1 MNKKFAKTLAM
12 VLVIAMLLSLG
23 SFAFAD
29 ADTTT
34 AEKGNDYPIVLVHG
48 LFGWGGTEIANLN
61 YWGGFSSLQEM
72 LTGAGYEVYTPSIGP
87 VASNWDRACELYA
100 YLVGGTVDYGQY
112 HSAQNGHSR
121 YGRTFKG
128 VLPELNDA
136 DSTLKIHLVGHSM
149 GGETIRMLAQL
160 LENGDPDEMRATTD
174 GSISK
179 LFTGTCR
186 HWIESITT
194 LCTPHDGSQYDGK
207 VYNEEEPLVH
217 RFVAALSAA
226 TGMNINEEN
235 LGLDFKLDQWGLVR
249 EPGES
254 YESYIHRVE
263 NSNLWKDDVKDL
275 SVYDLSP
282 DGAAVLNSYAKAQD
296 DIYYFSVACSDTYR
310 SAVYPHHYLPYSNIN
325 PLMKKSAT
333 YMGSYKNY
341 AAGHVKID
349 ESWWENDGIVSV
361 RSAQYPHEG
370 SSDRYNLNYGTENGV
385 MTFKDGTEKGVW
397 NYIEKIDRTDHINMV
412 GQFQNKAMLQT
423 KFFELA
429 KMLESIPVE
438 SGSDDSSSSA
448 QPHVC
453 PGAQFTDMPKYTDW
467 AHAGLDYC
475 IANGMLNGTSATTIE
490 PGSATT
496 RAQLVTIL
504 WRQNGCPTPT
514 RTCSFTD
521 LTQSWYKDAVAWA
534 AETGIVNGRT
544 DGTFDP
550 KAPITRQEMATML
563 YRYATFA
570 KLDTS
575 AKGDLSVFPDD
586 DQVLAYA
593 VDAMTWA
600 NGAGLVKGNSR
611 DGVNYLDPWGNATRA
626 QVATILM
633 RFCENV
639 AQ

>member
-29 ADTTT
+29 ADTQT
-34 AEKGNDYPIVLVHG
+34 ADDGNDYPIVLVHG

-72 LTGAGYEVYTPSIGP
+72 LTDAGYEVYTPSIGP

-235 LGLDFKLDQWGLVR
+235 LGLDFKLDQWGLTR

-263 NSNLWKDDVKDL
+263 NSNLWKGDVKDL

-385 MTFKDGTEKGVW
+385 MTFKDVTEKGVW
-397 NYIEKIDRTDHINMV
+397 NYIEKIERTDHINMV
-412 GQFQNKAMLQT
+412 GQITNTKYLQG
-423 KFFELA
+423 KFFEMAAMLA
-429 KMLESIPVE
+429 SIPAE
-438 SGSDDSSSSA
+438 SSTPDTPDVPASVPFVDIVKGS
-448 QPHVC
+448 
-453 PGAQFTDMPKYTDW
+453 FY
-467 AHAGLDYC
+467 Y
-475 IANGMLNGTSATTIE
+475 
-490 PGSATT
+490 
-496 RAQLVTIL
+496 
-504 WRQNGCPTPT
+504 
-514 RTCSFTD
+514 
-521 LTQSWYKDAVAWA
+521 DAVVW
-534 AETGIVNGRT
+534 GYNNSIVNGVDST
-544 DGTFDP
+544 HF
-550 KAPITRQEMATML
+550 AP
-563 YRYATFA
+563 
-570 KLDTS
+570 
-575 AKGDLSVFPDD
+575 
-586 DQVLAYA
+586 
-593 VDAMTWA
+593 DA
-600 NGAGLVKGNSR
+600 SC
-611 DGVNYLDPWGNATRA
+611 TRA
-626 QVATILM
+626 QVVTFLWRAAGSPEPKSMSTPFTDVKSGSFYAKAAAWAYENGIVKGTTDTTFAPNATVTRAQFVTFLWRYEDCPSSSIANPFSDVSESSVYAPAILWAA
-633 RFCENV
+633 ENGV
-639 AQ
+639 TVGTGNGTFVPNGACTRAHVVTFLYRDLAK